1 MGMVRARLDAIAAW
15 TSLVVP
21 VARGVEE
28 WRISTKGFH
37 RVNDKYSS
45 RVRVHRLYWVHVS
58 KCLLHS
64 DTLTCAVLVYYYGC
78 MVSFRTRVPRAVERR
93 LRRVINYESV

>member
-1 MGMVRARLDAIAAW
+1 MVRAGLDASAAW

-28 WRISTKGFH
+28 WRMSTVHKGFQQ
-37 RVNDKYSS
+37 VNDKYSPPA
-45 RVRVHRLYWVHVS
+45 RVQRLYWVHVS
-58 KCLLHS
+58 KCLLHN
-64 DTLTCAVLVYYYGC
+64 DTLTCAVLVYYCGC

-93 LRRVINYESV
+93 LRRGNQL